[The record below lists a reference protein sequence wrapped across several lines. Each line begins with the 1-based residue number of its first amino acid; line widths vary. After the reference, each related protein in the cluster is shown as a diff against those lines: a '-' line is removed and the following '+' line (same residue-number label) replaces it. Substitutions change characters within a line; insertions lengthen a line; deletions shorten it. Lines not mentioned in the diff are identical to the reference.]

1 VSSIAI
7 LAGPEIGRLLAYR
20 LLNTVHTRIPMSL
33 RGLRILVIE
42 DAQDIREVFTLL
54 LRAEGADVL
63 SAANGREA
71 TDLVAQQPFDVV
83 LSDLGLP
90 DIPGDVLIRELRSRS
105 GRTIRVLV
113 VTGYGEPFLSR
124 ARQAGADA
132 VFTKP
137 VEWSRILEYLERP
150 DLAASA

>member
-1 VSSIAI
+1 
-7 LAGPEIGRLLAYR
+7 
-20 LLNTVHTRIPMSL
+20 MSL

-63 SAANGREA
+63 SAANGKEA
-71 TDLVAQQPFDVV
+71 TDLVAQRPFDVV

-105 GRTIRVLV
+105 GHTIRVLV

-124 ARQAGADA
+124 ARQAGADV

>member
-1 VSSIAI
+1 M
-7 LAGPEIGRLLAYR
+7 G
-20 LLNTVHTRIPMSL
+20 L

-54 LRAEGADVL
+54 LRAEGADVE

-71 TDLVAQQPFDVV
+71 TELIDQRQFDVV

-105 GRTIRVLV
+105 ARATRVMV

-124 ARQAGADA
+124 ARQAGADV

-150 DLAASA
+150 GLAASA